1 MRVNYI
7 LSALLSAA
15 LVTACQA
22 PSAPE
27 LSDADRQAINA
38 SLVALGSIQDQT
50 GVQEEVERLIREEYA
65 YVNQN
70 GRDRPGGYSSQGTL
84 EFWSNGG
91 LMQEIGPNPAATQYD
106 SIQIQPKHIR
116 VVPLAEGVV
125 VAQFYAEGSMT
136 PSGSSAVP
144 HYVTRATVVYVQE
157 SGEWKIRAAHYSPV
171 TGGSGTSQAVLQMDR

>member
-7 LSALLSAA
+7 LGALLSAA
-15 LVTACQA
+15 LITACQA

-38 SLVALGSIQDQT
+38 SLVTSGLPQDQS
-50 GVQEEVERLIREEYA
+50 GVQQELEQFIRADYA
-65 YVNQN
+65 YTNQN
-70 GRDRPGGYSSQGTL
+70 GQDRPGAYSSEGSL

-91 LMQEIGPNPAATQYD
+91 LLQEIEPNLAPSQYD
-106 SIQIQPKHIR
+106 SVRIQPKHIR
-116 VVPLAEGVV
+116 VVPLAAGVV
-125 VAQFYAEGSMT
+125 VVQYYAEGSMT